1 MGAVDRADHYC
12 VFYSFTR
19 NTLRWWRKIL
29 FWLLEV
35 YVVNSFILY
44 KKVTGLEGLRHLANK
59 KNLILQL
66 VETTRNIN
74 AKNETGKVW
83 QMITK
88 GFAQYH
94 ILWQMP
100 QLGTIKSVCYI
111 PYAINGKQLLTIVKV
126 LAKTWYASR
135 KVLQR
140 LHCEAD
146 QQTIVKQ

>member
-1 MGAVDRADHYC
+1 MGAIDRADHYC
-12 VFYSFTR
+12 GFYSFTR
-19 NTLRWWRKIL
+19 NTLTWWRKIL

-35 YVVNSFILY
+35 CVVNSFILY
-44 KKVTGLEGLRHLANK
+44 KKVTGLTRTQALGKQE
-59 KNLILQL
+59 NLILQL
-66 VETTRNIN
+66 VKTTRNSN
-74 AKNETGKVW
+74 AKNEAGKVW

-88 GFAQYH
+88 GFAEYH

-100 QLGTIKSVCYI
+100 QVGTIKSACYI
-111 PYAINGKQLLTIVKV
+111 SHAINGKQLFTIVKV